1 MMQDPECHCAYAA
14 SAPKLTSLPLEQVAR
29 NAVFKLPCLG
39 QYIFIL
45 LISITAGSKLLYLCT
60 QGATLQVNNNIMTK
74 SGS

>member
-14 SAPKLTSLPLEQVAR
+14 SAPKPIPLPLERAGR
-29 NAVFKLPCLG
+29 NTVFELTCLG

-60 QGATLQVNNNIMTK
+60 QGATLQVDNNIMTK